1 MSRSRRGFPV
11 RRIRFRRR
19 PDPLVVLVLA
29 ILVALVVW
37 SQIQGPPS
45 PPEALTAGSYR
56 VERVIDGDTI
66 LLTNRARVR
75 LIGVNTP
82 ETVKPNHPVE
92 PWGQEAKEFTQRF
105 VAGGEVRL
113 EFDRERQDK
122 YQRFLAYVWVDEQML
137 NEELIRAGLG
147 RAEPGYRYSATIKRR
162 FLQAEQEAKAAGR
175 GIWSA
180 AAARPDAA

>member
-1 MSRSRRGFPV
+1 MCRSRRGFPV

-19 PDPLVVLVLA
+19 RDPLVLLVLA
-29 ILVALVVW
+29 ILVAIVAW
-37 SQIQGPPS
+37 SQTQRPPS
-45 PPEALTAGSYR
+45 PPEALDAGDYQ
-56 VERVIDGDTI
+56 VERVVDGDTI

-82 ETVKPNHPVE
+82 ETVKPGQPKE
-92 PWGQEAKEFTQRF
+92 PWGEEAKEFTRQF
-105 VAGGEVRL
+105 VAGGQVRL
-113 EFDRERQDK
+113 ELDRERQDK

-147 RAEPGYRYSATIKRR
+147 RAEPGYRYSPAIKRR

-175 GIWSA
+175 GIWSNA
-180 AAARPDAA
+180 APRPDAA